1 MSIKMNQRTIDS
13 SELFGDQREIV
24 ILHAGEPYRLR
35 ITSNNKLIMTK

>member
-1 MSIKMNQRTIDS
+1 MNQRTITS

-24 ILHAGEPYRLR
+24 ILHAGELYRLR